1 MHFLKNN
8 LKLAIFALCCFST
21 VFTANSSVCLQA
33 QLLRE
38 LPENARGIGV
48 DDKTGEFIPLD
59 LLFNDERGNRIGL
72 GKFFKQGKPIILT
85 LNYSDCPGLCIAQLD
100 NLVANLRE
108 PLGKDLGERFEIVT
122 VSIDPTEKFTKARD
136 TKTKYVGLLRD
147 TKAEESWHFLTGEQ
161 QQITKLAKAVGF
173 KYSYD
178 KANNRYSHA
187 AVTYFLSPE
196 GRVCRYFV
204 SLGVEPDQMKLAIA
218 EAGKGQLNETMS
230 DSFVQLCYMYDPEAN
245 RYATDARRVMA
256 FGGAAFI
263 LMVVGLTAP
272 FWFSRGAA
280 KVPTTTVEGLN
291 LETNSYIEE
300 AENAKRP
307 ASSDHHPSKDTH
319 E

>member
-1 MHFLKNN
+1 MYLSKN
-8 LKLAIFALCCFST
+8 LLTVAVFALCCLNT
-21 VFTANSSVCLQA
+21 VCTVGSSVHLQA
-33 QLLRE
+33 QLLRD

-48 DDKTGEFIPLD
+48 DDKVGEFIPLD
-59 LLFNDERGNRIGL
+59 LIFNDERGNKVGL
-72 GKFFKQGKPIILT
+72 GKFFKKGKPIILT

-108 PLGKDLGERFEIVT
+108 PLGKDMGERFEIVT

-136 TKTKYVGLLRD
+136 TKSKYVGLLRD
-147 TKAEESWHFLTGEQ
+147 TKAEQSWHFLTGEQ
-161 QQITKLAKAVGF
+161 QQITKLANAVGF

-196 GRVCRYFV
+196 GRICRYFV
-204 SLGVEPDQMKLAIA
+204 SLGVEPSQMKLAIA
-218 EAGKGQLNETMS
+218 EAGKGQLSETMS

-245 RYATDARRVMA
+245 RYAADARKVMA

-263 LMVVGLTAP
+263 LMLVGLTAP

-280 KVPTTTVEGLN
+280 KAPTTAAEGLN
-291 LETNSYIEE
+291 LDANSYINN
-300 AENAKRP
+300 AEHAVRP